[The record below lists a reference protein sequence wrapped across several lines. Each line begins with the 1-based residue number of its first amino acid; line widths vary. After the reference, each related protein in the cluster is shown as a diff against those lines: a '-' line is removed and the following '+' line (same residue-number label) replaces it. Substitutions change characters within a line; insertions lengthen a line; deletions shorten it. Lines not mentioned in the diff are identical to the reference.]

1 MSIWQVRGTFHI
13 EYGRDYADMV
23 LAPPAPPPPLLPTST
38 EHSGLYL
45 SGYIKLT
52 GHMRG
57 VESLGGGVG
66 VCRQLDHLLRAAQIP
81 GNYLEQ
87 AQSTLLRMDHLDYRE
102 GLHRTNT
109 AHHTNHRCDTLI
121 KSH

>member
-45 SGYIKLT
+45 SGYIKLVT
-52 GHMRG
+52 CE
-57 VESLGGGVG
+57 VWS
-66 VCRQLDHLLRAAQIP
+66 HLEAELECAVSWTISSEQPRSRAI
-81 GNYLEQ
+81 
-87 AQSTLLRMDHLDYRE
+87 T
-102 GLHRTNT
+102 
-109 AHHTNHRCDTLI
+109 
-121 KSH
+121 